1 MKNKKEASMIRTIV
15 IATALV
21 LATTVLSNAATQP
34 SAQRPYDPSVGS
46 VGFKMTQ
53 QQCQRPYDPSAGS
66 VGFKKSKKKK
76 KKK

>member
-1 MKNKKEASMIRTIV
+1 MIRKVV

-21 LATTVLSNAATQP
+21 LATTVISNAAQH
-34 SAQRPYDPSVGS
+34 SAQRSYDPSVDN
-46 VGFKMTQ
+46 VGFKKMTQ

-76 KKK
+76 AKK